1 MIIHKNKYLHI
12 LDIEDGVLGVH
23 GSLVLGGLTDKTL
36 LVGERDEGRGG
47 EASLLVGNC
56 KSSIVN
62 QPNPQ
67 ENSAFVDN
75 RIVGQNVLISTLAPS

>member
-1 MIIHKNKYLHI
+1 MTIHREEYFDI

-47 EASLLVGNC
+47 EASLLIGNC
-56 KSSIVN
+56 RSSIVN
-62 QPNPQ
+62 NLLSRNFCICGQ
-67 ENSAFVDN
+67 SN
-75 RIVGQNVLISTLAPS
+75 RG

>member
-1 MIIHKNKYLHI
+1 MLFGI

-56 KSSIVN
+56 TSSTVN
-62 QPNPQ
+62 NPLPR
-67 ENSAFVDN
+67 NFCTFVDN
-75 RIVGQNVLISTLAPS
+75 RIVGRNVLISTLAPS

>member
-1 MIIHKNKYLHI
+1 MVIHRETDFDI

-23 GSLVLGGLTDKTL
+23 SGLVLGGLTDETL

-56 KSSIVN
+56 RSSIVN
-62 QPNPQ
+62 QTDPMKFLHCGQ
-67 ENSAFVDN
+67 S
-75 RIVGQNVLISTLAPS
+75 IVGKNVLISTLAPS

>member
-1 MIIHKNKYLHI
+1 MLALFMTIRREMLFDI

-56 KSSIVN
+56 KVQSLIIPIPRNFCICGQS
-62 QPNPQ
+62 
-67 ENSAFVDN
+67 N
-75 RIVGQNVLISTLAPS
+75 RG

>member
-1 MIIHKNKYLHI
+1 MTIHRETHFDI

-36 LVGERDEGRGG
+36 LVGERDKGRGS

-56 KSSIVN
+56 NESSIVN
-62 QPNPQ
+62 HLDPKKFLHLWTI
-67 ENSAFVDN
+67 ESW
-75 RIVGQNVLISTLAPS
+75 VGTY